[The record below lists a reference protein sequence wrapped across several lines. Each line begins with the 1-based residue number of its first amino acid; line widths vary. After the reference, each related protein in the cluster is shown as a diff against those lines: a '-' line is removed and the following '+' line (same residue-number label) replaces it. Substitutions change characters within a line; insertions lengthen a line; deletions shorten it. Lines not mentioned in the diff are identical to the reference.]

1 MKCHL
6 MHRLCILSLLVDH
19 HVACVVANNTAIMV
33 GTGMSLADL
42 PERMATLG
50 IIYKTVE
57 AYLLIIVTSGKF
69 DLWSTMGIFE
79 LNQACTRRTC
89 SGSSPS
95 ASGSGGRALA
105 TVFRGVATT
114 ALDAKGNADNV
125 SELAVRDGR
134 AWGDA
139 RELEELLGVGAAIVD
154 FSKKY
159 QDSFSAPPGLVWRWP
174 TEGSKSSKAPWGGC

>member
-33 GTGMSLADL
+33 GTGISLADL
-42 PERMATLG
+42 LQRIATLG

-57 AYLLIIVTSGKF
+57 AFLLIASPSSRAGSSASGARWTS
-69 DLWSTMGIFE
+69 S
-79 LNQACTRRTC
+79 NSTRRTC

-159 QDSFSAPPGLVWRWP
+159 QDPFSAPPGLVWRWP